1 MLMIIINYDYDYDY
15 DVKYVKYIKYVKN
28 DVDYYY
34 EQVNVIIINTDE
46 YVHVCW
52 LSFMEMCL

>member
-1 MLMIIINYDYDYDY
+1 MLMIIINYYNY
-15 DVKYVKYIKYVKN
+15 DVMYVRYDVMYVKN

-34 EQVNVIIINTDE
+34 GQVNIIIINTDE